1 MIAIEAPFPQ
11 FFDKDGSPLDHGYLY
26 FGAPNQN
33 PETNPVTVYWDTALT
48 QPAAQPLRTLNGY
61 IVRNGTAARVYTSAD
76 YSLTV
81 RDRRGRL
88 LPSAPNSADYS
99 IISIVLAL
107 FTSLASSIGA
117 SLVGFIMDGAGAV
130 LMTIQDALRETASTK
145 RFGAKHDGVTDD
157 TASVQ
162 AAITYCQGNGKA
174 LRVNAGPALVQ
185 TLNVSGSLNVV
196 GDGSASI
203 LRHKAGYV
211 GNMIN
216 VTGSGTTVSISN
228 LTLDGQQTLQA
239 ANSTNDQIYSTATGV
254 SGGKPFY
261 LSVDNVDFVNTAY
274 RGIAFVGDNDD
285 TTREV
290 GMFTR
295 NRFRDG
301 SVNAVNTTYTPI
313 DIDLVNGV
321 EATVDDNDFYFSA
334 PPILPGGRCA
344 VVVAQTQTVTP
355 YFTRPTIT
363 NNRMNYRGCNELA
376 SLGAIDL
383 YIWSGLA
390 IVESNVLT
398 NSTASA
404 IKLKGNSFDLSV
416 VNNKI
421 DGAYGTGGALPT
433 FSAITI
439 SNPNYGSAASQF
451 LVDSNQISNWNAG
464 ATIGV
469 ISVATYDGA
478 QFSKNVVIS
487 KNQLAGV
494 TGIGIDINNCQDA
507 EVIDNQIDGRST
519 VTTGIRA
526 LQCDGNLRIKRNKV
540 ANPTLYHIY
549 VDTPLTAALDV
560 IADDNTLLGANGTY
574 AMYLNCRHAITRQNT
589 IIGGFHGINFAG
601 TTRTAVAKTNTLTNM
616 AGTVGIN
623 VSSTAIVNVVAR
635 ANEVIDS
642 ATITT
647 NAFTVANAPTLI
659 ANQGNSWNGN
669 PRLITA
675 ATATVGVNDG
685 ALYFATS
692 AACTVTLPSAT
703 ANPGLVLVLR
713 NTAAFAINSA
723 SSNVV
728 PLAGGAATTAILSG
742 AAGKWAQL
750 RSDGTSWNI
759 EAAN

>member
-11 FFDKDGSPLDHGYLY
+11 FFDKNGSPLDGGHLY
-26 FGAPNQN
+26 FGTPNQN
-33 PETNPVTVYWDTALT
+33 PETNPVAVYWDAALT

-81 RDRRGRL
+81 RDKRGRL

-99 IISIVLAL
+99 IISIVLAY
-107 FTSLASSIGA
+107 FASLASSIGA
-117 SLVGFIMDGAGAV
+117 SLIGFIQDGAGAV
-130 LMTIQDALRETASTK
+130 LLTIQDVLRETISTK
-145 RFGAKHDGVTDD
+145 RFGAKHDGGTDD
-157 TASVQ
+157 TAAINAAIVQ
-162 AAITYCQGNGKA
+162 AQATGKA
-174 LRVNAGPALVQ
+174 LRVNAGPAIFT
-185 TLNVSGSLNVV
+185 TLNISGSIKIV
-196 GDGSASI
+196 GDGPASI
-203 LRHKAGYV
+203 LRQKAPYV
-211 GNMIN
+211 GNMLN
-216 VTGSGTTVSISN
+216 VTGSGPTISISD
-228 LTLDGQQTLQA
+228 LTLDGQQILQA
-239 ANSTNDQIYSTATGV
+239 ANSTNDAINSTATGV
-254 SGGKPFY
+254 SNGKPYY
-261 LSVDNVDFVNTAY
+261 LIVDNVDFVNTAY
-274 RGIAFVGDNDD
+274 RGIAFDGDNDD

-290 GMFTR
+290 TMITR
-295 NRFRDG
+295 CRFRDG
-301 SVNAVNTTYTPI
+301 STNAINTTYTPI
-313 DIDLVNGV
+313 DIHLVDGV
-321 EATVDDNDFYFSA
+321 EATVDDNDFYFST

-355 YFTRPTIT
+355 YFTKPTIT

-383 YIWSGLA
+383 YIWSGFA
-390 IVESNVLT
+390 IVENNVLT

-439 SNPNYGSAASQF
+439 SNPNYGSSASQF

-469 ISVATYDGA
+469 ISVSTYDGA

-487 KNQLAGV
+487 KNQLAAV

-507 EVIDNQIDGRST
+507 TIIDNEIDGRST

-526 LQCDGNLRIKRNKV
+526 LQCDGSLRIKRNKV
-540 ANPTLYHIY
+540 ANPTLYHTY
-549 VDTPLTAALDV
+549 VDTPLTGSLDV
-560 IADDNTLLGANGTY
+560 IADDNTYLGANGTY
-574 AMYLNCRHAITRQNT
+574 AMYLNCRHAIARNNT

-601 TTRTAVAKTNTLTNM
+601 TTRTAIAKGNTLANM

-623 VSSTAIVNVVAR
+623 VSSTGIVNVVAR

-647 NAFTVANAPTLI
+647 NAFTVANAPTTI
-659 ANQGNSWNGN
+659 VNQGNSWNGN
-669 PRLITA
+669 SRLITA
-675 ATATVGVNDG
+675 ATATVGVNDS
-685 ALYFATS
+685 ALYFATA

-703 ANPGLVLVLR
+703 ANPGLVLTLR

-750 RSDGTSWNI
+750 RSDGSSWNI